1 MSYKVKNSF
10 SSWMGAYPTI
20 RVQAAGP
27 TAVSANQGDRKLHT
41 RVSHC
46 AEALLMR
53 CIYLRTVRNTSAPRR
68 RREQHEHRRWGL
80 EHGTIRHRY
89 CVRSANRACRIAPTP
104 PAPPSPSP
112 KPRYTA
118 HGPARGCAGVVTLGW
133 GVVFTIETRHA
144 AEVVGCVAELP

>member
-1 MSYKVKNSF
+1 
-10 SSWMGAYPTI
+10 MGAYLTI
-20 RVQAAGP
+20 RRLALSGFRVIEEKITLRRS
-27 TAVSANQGDRKLHT
+27 TAL
-41 RVSHC
+41 C
-46 AEALLMR
+46 L
-53 CIYLRTVRNTSAPRR
+53 CIVFIYGVRNTSAPRR

-89 CVRSANRACRIAPTP
+89 CVQCSDRLIACRIAPTP

-118 HGPARGCAGVVTLGW
+118 HGPARGCAGFVTLGW